1 MSLLGLRELRFG
13 STRSHRWAYDNF
25 RLDIFVRE
33 VRDIQSFCLLLGL
46 RELRFSST
54 RSHRWAYD
62 NFRLDIFVREVRDIL
77 SFVHSLVYENY
88 CFALR
93 EVVAG

>member
-33 VRDIQSFCLLLGL
+33 VRDI
-46 RELRFSST
+46 
-54 RSHRWAYD
+54 
-62 NFRLDIFVREVRDIL
+62 L
-77 SFVHSLVYENY
+77 SFVHSLVENY
-88 CFALR
+88 RFALR
-93 EVVAG
+93 EVVAGFTISLGWTFSYEKSEISGPLYTPWSTRITVLLY

>member
-33 VRDIQSFCLLLGL
+33 VRDI
-46 RELRFSST
+46 
-54 RSHRWAYD
+54 
-62 NFRLDIFVREVRDIL
+62 L
-77 SFVHSLVYENY
+77 SFVHSLVYDNY
-88 CFALR
+88 RFALR
-93 EVVAG
+93 EVIGVVQDYQFRLDIFVW